1 VLVLAPA
8 AQSVV
13 LLGDV
18 RQLEV
23 QAEGAEHLPLALE
36 FELRDGVPQFLPPR
50 GAALRARLARQP
62 PDPLL
67 LVEQLLPLL
76 LDEYPAEDVAQQAD
90 VAAER
95 RVGYRCSLA
104 G

>member
-1 VLVLAPA
+1 VLVLAPSPQA
-8 AQSVV
+8 VV

-23 QAEGAEHLPLALE
+23 EAEGAEHLCLALE
-36 FELRDGVPQFLPPR
+36 IELGDCSPQLGSAGGPAG
-50 GAALRARLARQP
+50 GAGLAREP
-62 PDPLL
+62 PDPLF
-67 LVEQLLPLL
+67 LVEQVLPLL
-76 LDEYPAEDVAQQAD
+76 LDEDPAEDVAQQAD

>member
-1 VLVLAPA
+1 
-8 AQSVV
+8 V

-23 QAEGAEHLPLALE
+23 EAEGAQHLRLALE
-36 FELRDGVPQFLPPR
+36 IELANGLPQRLPAGGPAR
-50 GAALRARLARQP
+50 RARLAREP
-62 PDPLL
+62 PDPLFL
-67 LVEQLLPLL
+67 IEQLLPFL
-76 LDEYPAEDVAQQAD
+76 LDEDPAEDVAQQAD